1 MNKTRNNPTG
11 QSGPSAEADA
21 DAEIVDAEILESTP
35 SPRAGAPGGGS
46 VPRVAMALSLIA
58 VVAVV
63 AGLGYGYQRW
73 NGMQASLL
81 QMDKSIA
88 DAARQTT
95 ELQSRLDQTH
105 QAFESQKAEMEK
117 QNSRLSEQD
126 DKLATERQALDKK
139 AGEIEETLER
149 VYRRVGRNS
158 SAWMAAEAEYL
169 MQVANHRLQL
179 EDDVATAISA
189 LQAAD
194 QRLLETGDPG
204 WTATRELLASEIA
217 ALKSAG
223 VIDQVGLSAKLAG
236 MAGQIKSLKM
246 VGLRPSVASG
256 KPLESRPVEASE
268 RNLNTLLKDGWEGF
282 KSVMVVRRHDKP
294 VTAMLPPEQ
303 YYFVYR
309 NLELQLE
316 SARLSLLQRNQALYD
331 GSLET
336 AEHWLREF
344 FDAEASGTAA
354 MLQQLNEMQRVR
366 VKPELPDITR
376 ALERLRQRLQ
386 QGSEEAARQ

>member
-256 KPLESRPVEASE
+256 KPLKSRPVEASE